1 MSKKSPAK
9 TPVEKSIEITD
20 EIVAAGMRLD
30 SLVSTIA
37 DAAKQAH
44 EAAVMLRKALTT
56 IPPKLATGRWAPHVV
71 AFLDRVF
78 AGFEGSDAAKRNR
91 AKRLMQIILSTT
103 ASKLGQSK
111 DADASKKARKAR
123 KARQTIAKDD
133 QAMSGDQA
141 ASGDQTVNDVS
152 IEASDAIAVRVANI
166 IETLDVLELG
176 PISHM
181 QRASR
186 TGAITL
192 IARVREELAAIRA
205 ALAHA

>member
-133 QAMSGDQA
+133 QAMSGDQ
-141 ASGDQTVNDVS
+141 TVNDVS